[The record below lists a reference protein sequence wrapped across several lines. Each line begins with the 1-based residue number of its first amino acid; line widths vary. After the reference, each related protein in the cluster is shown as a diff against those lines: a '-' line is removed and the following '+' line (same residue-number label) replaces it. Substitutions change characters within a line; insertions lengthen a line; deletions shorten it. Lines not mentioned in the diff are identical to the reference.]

1 MHHGRRVGL
10 VVCLLVVAVGV
21 AGVGGLASAQSTSD
35 TNGTNGA
42 TTIDSCRTIA
52 NDGEYALTSDIEDS
66 NRTVCVQI
74 LSDDVVFDGN
84 GHTIDGA
91 NASESVG
98 VKVNNSLTGLSNVT
112 VRNVTTTGWT
122 AGVYYQGVTN
132 GSLETVNA
140 SANARNGVLLRD
152 APNTALRNV
161 TAVDNDRW
169 SLYTTN
175 SSGVAAERFET
186 NTSTLSFVATN
197 AALTG
202 VESVPGGLPNRTAID
217 QHVGMAGTG
226 QNATIRVIV
235 GYDDASVADA
245 NVTENSLRLW
255 GYERNW
261 SQVPGVNYVNTD
273 RNVVVANVSALG
285 NTSTFAPAGQTTTPT
300 PTATRTATATA
311 TDEPGAAATGD
322 AAETTTAG
330 DGPGFGLVVAVVALL
345 TAALVARRQ
354 N

>member
-1 MHHGRRVGL
+1 M
-10 VVCLLVVAVGV
+10 VAVGV
-21 AGVGGLASAQSTSD
+21 AGVGGLASAQSTND
-35 TNGTNGA
+35 T

-52 NDGEYALTSDIEDS
+52 NDGEYALTADIEDS

-84 GHTIDGA
+84 GHTIDGV

-122 AGVYYQGVTN
+122 AGVYYQGVAN
-132 GSLETVNA
+132 GSLEAVNA

-152 APNTALRNV
+152 APETELRNV

-169 SLYTTN
+169 SLYTIN
-175 SSGVAAERFET
+175 SSGVSAERFET
-186 NTSTLSFVATN
+186 STSTLSFVATD

-226 QNATIRVIV
+226 QNATIRLTV

-255 GYERNW
+255 GYDRNW

-273 RNVVVANVSALG
+273 RNVVIANVSALG

-311 TDEPGAAATGD
+311 TDGPGAAATGGT
-322 AAETTTAG
+322 AETTTSD

-345 TAALVARRQ
+345 ATALIARRRD
-354 N
+354 